1 MSICHP
7 LYPLCPLSFWSAA
20 DVMNDTCDK
29 VPSVCTRHEILS
41 NAFRMLYIGYVCISM
56 DSIVLFA
63 KLCAVLLLSNVSPP
77 AYVSLILV
85 RHADFKPQPL
95 FLPSLN
101 HSSINFIPT
110 PISDCPV
117 SLLLVQFTWS
127 HRISV
132 LDHGTFICSYTRQRL
147 KKKVRK
153 ILHYFSSYER
163 VYIRN
168 ILHHLLLVPFLP
180 FLLFLLFPLFMFI
193 IHVHYHHLNLFLVYH
208 KTMNRYEYVCCA
220 PV

>member
-147 KKKVRK
+147 KKKSEKSYIIFQVMK
-153 ILHYFSSYER
+153 EFTSGISSIIFYSSLFFHSYFFCFSPSSC
-163 VYIRN
+163 
-168 ILHHLLLVPFLP
+168 L
-180 FLLFLLFPLFMFI
+180 
-193 IHVHYHHLNLFLVYH
+193 
-208 KTMNRYEYVCCA
+208 
-220 PV
+220 